1 MESVSSYYKEEA
13 YFAPRDTYLEPQG
26 WLSCDEQQ
34 RLFHY
39 HYNQSKRGLSYAN
52 RSRPLH
58 DLSHLP
64 HSVEQQEECRA
75 PRNGVNTEVFY
86 NDRTQWLPHYQA
98 TPEFYSRDSVPG
110 RVYHRDVNYKYH
122 HNSPKGSKSNRKS
135 LDSYEHPSYWNGHPD
150 YNAHYTDGRR
160 QNFKHRRDVAP
171 GVIEGP
177 QVYYYDGYHD
187 SPRFPHPG
195 NSVMWHPWPDVSR
208 RLERT
213 AAMSPSSPLD
223 SGLSSQ
229 SVASTPNSE
238 LEPFSNWDQSSAR
251 NGDWF
256 QKPHADMRHAVSEVC
271 PNSLQS
277 SAHDNSRRKSNQ
289 NAHHPSPCACVS
301 NGRMHQP
308 GKISS
313 NKNTEVQCK
322 CYSSA
327 ESISDS
333 YELRN
338 VCWTFQPENQ
348 ELDYSNCYSDD
359 TIDSDNRF
367 HRTHIHHSSS
377 VSDGTSESTLKDP
390 SVNLEKVDNTCKRN
404 GEHLRQEEE
413 SEVSSQDPDL
423 LYQKQRMKNAKKAEM
438 ALCELEEIY
447 NKLNLD
453 DFDLL
458 DRAER
463 RDLPTAHQ
471 TIAKN
476 SCKSSPLTR
485 SKSDTFYEIFG
496 RAHGL
501 GYSKS
506 PRAPPLRRAG
516 IPDRV
521 ADDMALR
528 KQQKPSTKFDKTI
541 SSPSSYLLYSSY
553 FTPSIPPVIK
563 EFPFSNKPDV
573 EQDDLSYRKY
583 FQPKAYHELPQMPF
597 GIPLHPIVQ
606 CPSSNYLHA
615 TPSNVPR
622 ALCHARGN
630 PDLVRDDMAFRNL
643 RKDNG

>member
-13 YFAPRDTYLEPQG
+13 YFPPGDKFLQPQP

-39 HYNQSKRGLSYAN
+39 HYAQNRRGLSYAN
-52 RSRPLH
+52 RSTPLH

-64 HSVEQQEECRA
+64 HNGERQEYRV
-75 PRNGVNTEVFY
+75 PKNGVNTEIY
-86 NDRTQWLPHYQA
+86 DDGAQWFPHSQVPAEY
-98 TPEFYSRDSVPG
+98 YSRGAIPN
-110 RVYHRDVNYKYH
+110 RAYHGDVNYEYAGNRH
-122 HNSPKGSKSNRKS
+122 ASPKRSKSKERNRKVI
-135 LDSYEHPSYWNGHPD
+135 DNYEHPSYWNGHPG
-150 YNAHYTDGRR
+150 YNTFYPEDNRKR
-160 QNFKHRRDVAP
+160 SFKQRRDIAP
-171 GVIEGP
+171 DIIEAP
-177 QVYYYDGYHD
+177 HAYYYDGYHD
-187 SPRFPHPG
+187 SSRFPPSD

-238 LEPFSNWDQSSAR
+238 LEPLGNWDQSSASR
-251 NGDWF
+251 NSDWF
-256 QKPHADMRHAVSEVC
+256 QKPYQEIVHTPPEVC
-271 PNSLQS
+271 PYTS
-277 SAHDNSRRKSNQ
+277 SQDNSRRHLNQ
-289 NAHHPSPCACVS
+289 NVNHPPACTCVQNGGLHHP
-301 NGRMHQP
+301 
-308 GKISS
+308 GKLPS
-313 NKNTEVQCK
+313 EVQCK

-338 VCWTFQPENQ
+338 VCWTVQPAQRALE
-348 ELDYSNCYSDD
+348 YSNCYSDAP
-359 TIDSDNRF
+359 IDRTRIHQSSTTSDE
-367 HRTHIHHSSS
+367 
-377 VSDGTSESTLKDP
+377 TSESTLKGSSDTFQK
-390 SVNLEKVDNTCKRN
+390 SDQAN
-404 GEHLRQEEE
+404 GEHLRQEED
-413 SEVSSQDPDL
+413 SEVSSRDVDL
-423 LYQKQRMKNAKKAEM
+423 LYQKQKIKNAKKAEM

-447 NKLNLD
+447 SKLNLD

-471 TIAKN
+471 LISEDSFKN
-476 SCKSSPLTR
+476 QPLTR
-485 SKSDTFYEIFG
+485 SKSDTFYEMFG
-496 RAHGL
+496 RVHGL
-501 GYSKS
+501 GYSKN
-506 PRAPPLRRAG
+506 PRAPPRRRAG

-528 KQQKPSTKFDKTI
+528 KQQKPSTKLAKTLC
-541 SSPSSYLLYSSY
+541 SPSSYLLYSSH
-553 FTPSIPPVIK
+553 FTPSIPPVVK
-563 EFPFSNKPDV
+563 EFPFANKPDV
-573 EQDDLSYRKY
+573 EYDDFSYRKY
-583 FQPKAYHELPQMPF
+583 FQPKAYHELPQLPF
-597 GIPLHPIVQ
+597 GIPLHPMVQ
-606 CPSSNYLHA
+606 YPNSDYLHA

-643 RKDNG
+643 RKDNP